1 MHISN
6 DTTNFRND
14 KYLQE
19 LELNFKQMFRAYYR
33 YIAYRNKLLNE
44 LTLSNEQKIVLS
56 EIDRK
61 FVKNV
66 NIASKRVNKDD
77 FKGNAVL

>member
-1 MHISN
+1 
-6 DTTNFRND
+6 
-14 KYLQE
+14 
-19 LELNFKQMFRAYYR
+19 MFRAYYR

-66 NIASKRVNKDD
+66 NIASKRVDKDD

>member
-1 MHISN
+1 MHLSDDTN
-6 DTTNFRND
+6 DFRNEQ
-14 KYLQE
+14 YLKE
-19 LELNFKQMFRAYYR
+19 LELNFKQMFRAYHR

-44 LTLSNEQKIVLS
+44 LTLSNEQKIVLDR
-56 EIDRK
+56 IDKK
-61 FVKNV
+61 FIRNV